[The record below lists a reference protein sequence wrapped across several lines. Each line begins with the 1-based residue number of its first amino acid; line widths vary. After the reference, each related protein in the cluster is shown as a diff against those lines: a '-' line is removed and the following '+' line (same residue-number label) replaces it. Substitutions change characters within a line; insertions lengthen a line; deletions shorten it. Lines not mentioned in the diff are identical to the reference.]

1 MSLRRTFAGYRT
13 IAGQIPVVVAVN
25 SPIHLIFDE
34 LDKTLEFRFSASPI
48 NEFCFVC
55 FKRITFLIPFTRNG
69 MYYE

>member
-34 LDKTLEFRFSASPI
+34 LEKTLEFRFSASPI
-48 NEFCFVC
+48 NEFYDVCLKWVYFSFVQ
-55 FKRITFLIPFTRNG
+55 NG
-69 MYYE
+69 MYN